1 MIEPEI
7 ILGPP
12 GTGKTTTL
20 LGIVDDELKSG
31 TSPDRIAYVSF
42 TRRAATE
49 AQTRAKEKFSLQRKD
64 LPWFRTL
71 HSLCMM
77 CLGIDS
83 SAVFDGDRLQEFAS
97 YIKEN
102 ITGRF
107 SVSDGSYTGYERGDR
122 MLFMDNLARVRQ
134 VSLAEQYDRDHDN
147 IDWSI
152 VERFSLG
159 LHKFKEANQLVDYT
173 DMLELFVL
181 YQAAPPLDVLVVDE
195 AQDLSRLQWTVVR
208 ELAKNC
214 RRIVIAGDDDQ
225 AIFLWAGA
233 DVQTFINMKGQVRV
247 LGQSWRTPVHVQN
260 LANKIISRVSNRR
273 PKVWSPRAEN
283 GRVGTMSDTSNLDWT
298 GNSIMVLGRN
308 QSHLY
313 QIMDEL
319 KSNGVFYE
327 HHGHP
332 SIKKSLLDG
341 IVTWEL
347 LRRGETVFAKDI
359 RKVYDLMTN
368 NVGYKRGFKSLAA
381 FKDNDKIKMNDLIQK
396 GGLLATGI
404 WHEALDRINPV
415 DRTYI
420 VRCRRNQERLSQ
432 APRVRVGTIHES
444 KGGEADKVI
453 LLTDMAPRTYKESID
468 NPQDEARV
476 WYVGATRARNELW
489 ILNPRTNKNFTVPT

>member
-1 MIEPEI
+1 
-7 ILGPP
+7 
-12 GTGKTTTL
+12 
-20 LGIVDDELKSG
+20 
-31 TSPDRIAYVSF
+31 
-42 TRRAATE
+42 
-49 AQTRAKEKFSLQRKD
+49 
-64 LPWFRTL
+64 
-71 HSLCMM
+71 
-77 CLGIDS
+77 
-83 SAVFDGDRLQEFAS
+83 
-97 YIKEN
+97 
-102 ITGRF
+102 
-107 SVSDGSYTGYERGDR
+107 
-122 MLFMDNLARVRQ
+122 
-134 VSLAEQYDRDHDN
+134 
-147 IDWSI
+147 
-152 VERFSLG
+152 
-159 LHKFKEANQLVDYT
+159 
-173 DMLELFVL
+173 
-181 YQAAPPLDVLVVDE
+181 
-195 AQDLSRLQWTVVR
+195 
-208 ELAKNC
+208 
-214 RRIVIAGDDDQ
+214 
-225 AIFLWAGA
+225 
-233 DVQTFINMKGQVRV
+233 
-247 LGQSWRTPVHVQN
+247 
-260 LANKIISRVSNRR
+260 
-273 PKVWSPRAEN
+273 
-283 GRVGTMSDTSNLDWT
+283 MSDTADLDWT
-298 GNSIMVLGRN
+298 GNSVMVLGRN

-313 QIMDEL
+313 RIMDEL

-347 LRRGETVFAKDI
+347 LRRGESVFAKDV

-381 FKDNDKIKMNDLIQK
+381 FKDNDRIKMNDLVQK
-396 GGLLATGI
+396 GGLLVTGI